1 MAHCERGMMLKSSSS
16 SSSSRVVWEDFQGA
30 LRTHAAPHGNLK
42 TGETPIAHNT
52 TLVVVVESIAG
63 KNQKGFWTTRSITC
77 ASLTFNNLA
86 FVLVLAIE
94 VMCRGLGTIIFRLGL
109 WAHHSNVPT
118 SGHFML
124 LINCPEKNT

>member
-94 VMCRGLGTIIFRLGL
+94 VLNLQGPRNHL
-109 WAHHSNVPT
+109 
-118 SGHFML
+118 
-124 LINCPEKNT
+124 

>member
-1 MAHCERGMMLKSSSS
+1 MAHYERGMMLK

-42 TGETPIAHNT
+42 TGETPSTND
-52 TLVVVVESIAG
+52 LVVESIAG

-94 VMCRGLGTIIFRLGL
+94 VMCRGLGTIIFRLGYMGTQL
-109 WAHHSNVPT
+109 K
-118 SGHFML
+118 
-124 LINCPEKNT
+124 CPETF